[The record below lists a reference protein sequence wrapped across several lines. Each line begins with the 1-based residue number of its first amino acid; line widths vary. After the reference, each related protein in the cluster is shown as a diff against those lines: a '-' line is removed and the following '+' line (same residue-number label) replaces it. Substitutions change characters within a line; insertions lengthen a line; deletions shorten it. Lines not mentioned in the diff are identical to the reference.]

1 MGAKTW
7 GSDVAGPARVAP
19 PHTIEHTIELMLDD
33 DMGAG
38 GRTTD
43 TLQADRESLENMY
56 QDFGGLGLAPPTLVA
71 AYVGDEESRVRR
83 PE

>member
-7 GSDVAGPARVAP
+7 GSDLAGPARVSP
-19 PHTIEHTIELMLDD
+19 PHTIEQTRELLDD

-43 TLQADRESLENMY
+43 TLQADHESLENMY

-71 AYVGDEESRVRR
+71 ADVGDEESRVRR